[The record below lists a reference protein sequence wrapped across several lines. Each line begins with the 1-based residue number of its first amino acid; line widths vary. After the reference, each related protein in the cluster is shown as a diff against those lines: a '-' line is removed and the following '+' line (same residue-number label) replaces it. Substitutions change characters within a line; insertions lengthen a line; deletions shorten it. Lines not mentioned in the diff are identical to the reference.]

1 MMGMLYLCGVKG
13 KRKEK
18 PAKPMT
24 EGNKDILREFAIAFH
39 FSPLTFHIIINP
51 LKPKNYGSK
60 LQCSNV
66 GQSLR
71 SGG

>member
-1 MMGMLYLCGVKG
+1 MNLGHYVVMEMLYLCGVKG
-13 KRKEK
+13 RE
-18 PAKPMT
+18 
-24 EGNKDILREFAIAFH
+24 NRKDILREFAIAFH